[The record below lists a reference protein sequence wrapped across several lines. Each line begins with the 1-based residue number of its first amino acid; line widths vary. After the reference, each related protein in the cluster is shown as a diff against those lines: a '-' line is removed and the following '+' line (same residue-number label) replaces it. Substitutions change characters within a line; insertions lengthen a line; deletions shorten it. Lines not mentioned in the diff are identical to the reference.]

1 MRLGRH
7 DRIFDR
13 ARDHFDWGLFL
24 ISSALAVIGVVNLY
38 SATSVSKAALS
49 EVYIQQV
56 YWLVLGG
63 ILATAVTAIDYRH
76 YERLG
81 YALYGFGIVLLLLV
95 LALGNDVR
103 GSSRW
108 IYIGS
113 FSLQPSEFSKL
124 FLIIALAKYL
134 HDDPKSEG
142 RTLADLLIPA
152 AIAAVPTL
160 LILKQPDLGTALIHG
175 LIFATICLLT
185 RIRWRSIATLVVG
198 SGILF
203 PLVWTYILKDYQKK
217 RITDFLDPD
226 ANILG
231 SGWHAHHARIAI
243 GAGGATGEGFM
254 RGTQNQ
260 FLFLPDQHSRLPVR
274 RIRGRLGIFRLF
286 CTCNALRASRLV
298 GDSRRLH
305 RKGPFWRRP
314 FHRRGGSHL
323 LARSVQSR
331 NGDRPASGGRCNAA
345 AIFRWRFK
353 RSHHPHR
360 HRPFDER
367 IDAPLLC
374 RRPQIVAPFLKASA
388 WGACRTCVRE
398 LHRASVSSF
407 RNTEFARCTVHVL

>member
-260 FLFLPDQHSRLPVR
+260 FLFLPDQHSDFPFAVFAEDWGFLGCFVLVTLYALLVWWAIRVASTAKDRFGAVLSIGVGALIFWHAVFNLGMVTGLLPVV
-274 RIRGRLGIFRLF
+274 GVTLPLF
-286 CTCNALRASRLV
+286 SA
-298 GDSRRLH
+298 
-305 RKGPFWRRP
+305 
-314 FHRRGGSHL
+314 GGSSVLTILIGIGL
-323 LARSVQSR
+323 LMNVSMRR
-331 NGDRPASGGRCNAA
+331 YYAA
-345 AIFRWRFK
+345 GPK
-353 RSHHPHR
+353 SS
-360 HRPFDER
+360 
-367 IDAPLLC
+367 LL
-374 RRPQIVAPFLKASA
+374 S
-388 WGACRTCVRE
+388 
-398 LHRASVSSF
+398 
-407 RNTEFARCTVHVL
+407 